1 MTAGCFKTKWNVN
14 QLRSL
19 HMQDG
24 AVHYLLY
31 SVIVRGNVFVGDY
44 KHVCNLKSE
53 DMKCTEN

>member
-1 MTAGCFKTKWNVN
+1 
-14 QLRSL
+14 
-19 HMQDG
+19 MQDG